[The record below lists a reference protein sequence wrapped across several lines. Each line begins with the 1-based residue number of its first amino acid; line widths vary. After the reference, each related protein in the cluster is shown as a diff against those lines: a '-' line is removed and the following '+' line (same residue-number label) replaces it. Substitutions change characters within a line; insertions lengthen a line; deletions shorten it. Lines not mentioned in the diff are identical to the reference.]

1 MQPRWTF
8 LRHHQCR
15 PRRSR
20 IPHSEL
26 SNKESGH
33 LQRCPP
39 CVEFA
44 VQAAVHVLS
53 MPALAD
59 QRVIGVNRVH
69 VATHLFKLS
78 WQPLTLSS

>member
-8 LRHHQCR
+8 PWHHRSR
-15 PRRSR
+15 PLRSR
-20 IPHSEL
+20 IPHSKL

-39 CVEFA
+39 CDEFA
-44 VQAAVHVLS
+44 VQAAVYVLS
-53 MPALAD
+53 VPAVPD

>member
-1 MQPRWTF
+1 MDVPVAPPKVAHGVHPS
-8 LRHHQCR
+8 LI
-15 PRRSR
+15 PSR
-20 IPHSEL
+20 A
-26 SNKESGH
+26 KEKSGH

-39 CVEFA
+39 CDEFA